1 MAWPVMLARESTIL
15 LTGVN
20 GCEFGTKVRRNFP
33 IGKYLVNSCLIIRN
47 IPDREILLAY
57 SPVVVENFPNG
68 ETEQAMTFIRSPQQ
82 LGDALRAARK
92 QLGLTQPQLALA
104 AGVGVRFIVDLEAGK
119 PTLRLENVL
128 RVIDALGGE
137 VQLSGLP
144 SSVTNDQREGGD
156 HGA

>member
-1 MAWPVMLARESTIL
+1 
-15 LTGVN
+15 
-20 GCEFGTKVRRNFP
+20 
-33 IGKYLVNSCLIIRN
+33 
-47 IPDREILLAY
+47 
-57 SPVVVENFPNG
+57 
-68 ETEQAMTFIRSPQQ
+68 MTSIRSPQQ
-82 LGDALRAARK
+82 RGRELRAARK